1 MEKDIF
7 VSDFIDNPDT
17 FSVENLVYNHQV
29 VDIHR
34 PICEKDVCIFKVK
47 TITFEEE
54 GPRKEA
60 VENVLSAMRLQCVNF
75 FYLIKG
81 DMQKVSFYYGIS
93 RDLVQYIPKQTDY
106 IDIEQQGNSVLKR
119 SIEGNFRGSCIE
131 KVSDAESKCLL
142 NELYRFKEIGV
153 IEGVPGL
160 NKDDSE
166 DFQRVDRLVDVML
179 GDEYAF
185 LVTAKFLTPNGMRQI
200 EKNICKFYEKLIPLS
215 KKTLQLAESESSSE
229 NSTETKGTQN
239 SKGEN
244 NSVSHQTSTSSGSQ
258 ETGNSG
264 QRSLSKS
271 NGNSISDSKTY
282 GTSNTISE
290 SESIAVS
297 HGKSTSRNSSN
308 STEFVDK
315 DVQNWL
321 KYIDDILFPRIDYG
335 KGIGTFNVAITL
347 LSNSKITIN
356 KLANTTTSL
365 FSGESGNRVPLTLKH
380 PTDSKLIFT
389 LKNLQVPMLTINS
402 EINDNEILARTAC
415 SQYTSKNRAFVSNWY
430 SVNELGIVAGLPRK
444 EVIGLSLNVEVEF
457 GLNFASDSKDQIAIG
472 NLVQSGQVKEN
483 IPVTINTKDLSKH
496 IFVCGVTG
504 SGKTTTCMSILKKS
518 NLPFLVIEPAK
529 TEYRILAN
537 EDPDLLVFTLG
548 NDDVAPFRLN
558 PLEFLPTETISSH
571 VDMVKA
577 SIEAAFDMEAAI
589 PQIIEAALYDCYET
603 YGWDVQSN
611 SNNQFSDPFA
621 NGVYSFPMLNDLIKS
636 TEKIVNMQGFDER
649 LKNDYL
655 GSIRARLNGLVL
667 GAKGAMLNTP
677 RSINFNELLHRKV
690 VIELENVKSG
700 TEKSLIMGFIL
711 SRLNE
716 SIKYEFNKS
725 RDFKHIT
732 LVEEAHRLLSKYM
745 PGDSL
750 NKKNGVEVFADML
763 AEIRKYGECLIIADQ
778 IPNKMTPDVLKNT
791 NTKIVH
797 KIFAQDDKEAIGNTM
812 SLTEEQK
819 GFLSNLVTGRAVV
832 FSQGW
837 NKSIQVQI
845 KQLKDTT
852 SEYID
857 EKKIRT
863 TALKFYALNYK
874 SGMIPEIA
882 FLEQSPS
889 IDKITKILVNIHL
902 FTDIKKNLENL
913 LRKPKLNCNKES
925 FVDSIKKIKPLLN
938 PKELACY
945 LNISLFKEPN
955 DESKEYIYKL
965 LLDFSQSQ
973 SVTNIDILNKYNY
986 IINLKS
992 LKNV

>member
-1 MEKDIF
+1 MEKDRF

-17 FSVENLVYNHQV
+17 FSVESLVQNNQI

-34 PICEKDVCIFKVK
+34 PICEKDVCVFKVK
-47 TITFEEE
+47 TITFEED

-60 VENVLSAMRLQCVNF
+60 VENVLSAMRLPFVNF

-81 DMQKVSFYYGIS
+81 DRQKVSFYYGIS
-93 RDLVQYIPKQTDY
+93 RDLVQYKQSETDNV
-106 IDIEQQGNSVLKR
+106 DIEEQGISVLKR

-131 KVSDAESKCLL
+131 KVSDTESKSLL
-142 NELYRFKEIGV
+142 NELNSFKDIGV

-185 LVTAKFLTPNGMRQI
+185 LVTAKFLTPNGMRQV
-200 EKNICKFYEKLIPLS
+200 ERNICNFYEKLIPLS
-215 KKTLQLAESESSSE
+215 KKTLQIAESESVSE
-229 NSTETKGTQN
+229 NSTDTKGTQN

-244 NSVSHQTSTSSGSQ
+244 HSSSHQTGTSSGSQ
-258 ETGNSG
+258 EGGSSGKKSISKTNS
-264 QRSLSKS
+264 
-271 NGNSISDSKTY
+271 NSISDSNTN
-282 GTSNTISE
+282 GTSYTVSE
-290 SESIAVS
+290 SKSIAVS
-297 HGKSTSRNSSN
+297 HGKSTSKNTSN
-308 STEFVDK
+308 SIEFVDK
-315 DVQNWL
+315 NVQNWL
-321 KYIDDILFPRIDYG
+321 KYIDEILLPRIDYG

-347 LSNSKITIN
+347 LSNSDITIN
-356 KLANTTTSL
+356 KLANTATSL
-365 FSGESGNRVPLTLKH
+365 FSGESGNRVPLTLKR
-380 PTDSKLIFT
+380 PKDSTLIFT
-389 LKNLQVPMLTINS
+389 LKNLQVPMLSINH

-415 SQYTSKNRAFVSNWY
+415 SQYTNNKRAFVSNWY
-430 SVNELGIVAGLPRK
+430 SVNELGVVAGLPRK
-444 EVIGLSLNVEVEF
+444 EVVGLSLNEEIEF
-457 GLNFASDSKDQIAIG
+457 GINFTTDSKDQITIG
-472 NLVQSGQVKEN
+472 NLVQSGQIKEN
-483 IPVTINTKDLSKH
+483 IPVTINSKDLSKH

-504 SGKTTTCMSILKKS
+504 SGKTTTCMSVLKKS
-518 NLPFLVIEPAK
+518 SLPFLVIEPAK
-529 TEYRILAN
+529 TEYRILVN
-537 EDPDLLVFTLG
+537 EDPDVLVFTLG
-548 NDDVAPFRLN
+548 SDDVAPFRLN
-558 PLEFLPTETISSH
+558 PLEFLQTETISSH

-589 PQIIEAALYDCYET
+589 PQIIEAALYDCYEA
-603 YGWDVQSN
+603 YGWNVQTN
-611 SNNQFSDPFA
+611 KNNRFTDPFA
-621 NGVYSFPMLNDLIKS
+621 NGIYSFPMLNDLIKS
-636 TEKIVNMQGFDER
+636 TEKIVDKQGFDER

-667 GAKGAMLNTP
+667 GAKGTMLNTP
-677 RSINFNELLHRKV
+677 RSINFNELLHRRV

-725 RDFKHIT
+725 REFKHIT

-812 SLTEEQK
+812 SLSEEQK

-845 KQLKDTT
+845 KQLVDTT
-852 SEYID
+852 SESID
-857 EKKIRT
+857 EKKIRMN
-863 TALKFYALNYK
+863 ALMFYAQNYK

-882 FLEQSPS
+882 ILDQLPS
-889 IDKITKILVNIHL
+889 VDKVMKLMASNNLFSDIKITL
-902 FTDIKKNLENL
+902 TNL
-913 LRKPKLNCNKES
+913 LRKPQLNHYKES
-925 FVDSIKKIKPLLN
+925 FASSLEKMKSLLT
-938 PKELACY
+938 PRELSRY
-945 LNISLFKEPN
+945 LNISIFNEPN
-955 DESKEYIYKL
+955 NESEEYLYKL
-965 LLDFSQSQ
+965 LLEFSQSQ
-973 SVTNIDILNKYNY
+973 SVTDIDVLNKYNF
-986 IINLKS
+986 IINSKS
-992 LKNV
+992 LK